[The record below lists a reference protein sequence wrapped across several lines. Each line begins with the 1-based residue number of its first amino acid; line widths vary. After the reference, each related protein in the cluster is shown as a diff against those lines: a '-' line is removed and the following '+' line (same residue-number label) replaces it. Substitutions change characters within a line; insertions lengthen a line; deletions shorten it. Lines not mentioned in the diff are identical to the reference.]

1 MAGKKAEKMVEIK
14 AETKPA
20 GRMEI
25 SIPWPFASNRVALNN
40 DTNLLKL
47 LAMLTMLCDHAG
59 KMLFPQ
65 YPIMRIIGRMA
76 FPIYAYCLAAGCVYT
91 RNMLRYLERM
101 VLLALISQPIYV
113 VAMGHATQAMY
124 AISFTEKPVQAA
136 LNFYVRSWAAHP
148 GILLA
153 LSVGLLAI
161 WTLRERRLI
170 LTAAI
175 AVFVYL
181 AQSRL
186 DYGWRGVVLM
196 VLFYLFIDRRWL
208 SLPVV
213 LAFMLWWGLNGAGYS
228 LFGVK
233 FGIQAFAMLALP
245 LIYIRTN
252 SGLHLPKWLFYA
264 FYPAHLAL
272 ILALDRFVL

>member
-1 MAGKKAEKMVEIK
+1 MAGKRTELKTEAR
-14 AETKPA
+14 A
-20 GRMEI
+20 EI
-25 SIPWPFASNRVALNN
+25 SIPWPFTPTRVALNN
-40 DTNLLKL
+40 DTSLLKL

-65 YPIMRIIGRMA
+65 YPVMRIIGRMA

-91 RNMLRYLERM
+91 KNMLRYLERM

-113 VAMGHATQAMY
+113 VAMGHSTQAMY
-124 AISFTEKPVQAA
+124 AVSFAEKPVLAA
-136 LNFYVRSWAAHP
+136 LNFYVKSWAAHP
-148 GILLA
+148 GILFA
-153 LSVGLLAI
+153 LCVGMLAI
-161 WTLRERRLI
+161 WSLRERRLI

-181 AQSRL
+181 AQAKL
-186 DYGWRGVVLM
+186 DYGWHGVVLM
-196 VLFYLFIDRRWL
+196 LLFYLFIERRWL

-213 LAFMLWWGLNGAGYS
+213 LAFMLWWGLSGSGYS

-233 FGIQAFAMLALP
+233 FGIQTFAMLSLP
-245 LIYIRTN
+245 LIYLHTR
-252 SGLHLPKWLFYA
+252 SGLRLPKWLFYA

-272 ILALDRFVL
+272 IYALDRFIL